1 MTRRVIPLLLATW
14 LVLGTP
20 AAGTPTWGAPVQIS
34 TGDRALGPDLAMNSA
49 GEAIVVW
56 DHELGSDCPTSPASL
71 SCIHIVEAATRARG
85 STAWQAPIEISRPGI
100 GSAPLAA
107 IDPNGNAA
115 ILWVHDIGDD
125 RVLQATYRRGPSGS
139 FPEPNDLSASVR
151 RIGEHYVALD
161 AAGNAV
167 AVWAERS
174 VGVREEAMVA
184 VRSAQTGGWG
194 SPARLTGPAWGV
206 ASGPVVHVFPSGAA
220 IVAWIESN
228 GVVKASLGD
237 ITSGRWDSPVALTG
251 SAGPPKLGVRMA
263 ADDAGDIVVV
273 WASGEPAGPTT
284 AQGVFRSRDGSWRG
298 LEEIGPMKDG
308 AAAELEV
315 AIDAAGR
322 AVALSVAPTGI
333 SAAARGSSG
342 TWDRSAVSAS
352 NAVVAQPRIAMDNRG
367 NAVALWVAGNERRLG
382 VALRPAA
389 SGAWNRSGEL
399 SRVAVS
405 HPQVAMHGADGVA
418 VWERNDAQRVVLE
431 SADLA
436 GRGPVLE
443 SVIAPKRVVAGA
455 SARFSVELVPWASPL
470 AGKPLWRFGDG
481 SSAEGAVVVHTYA
494 RRGRFELSV
503 SQKDAAGDVSSAAS
517 TITVR
522 AATVRNERRP
532 FVKGKPRVGSTL
544 TCFHGAWSGSPP
556 IRFRYGWK
564 RNGQTI
570 PRATQSHY
578 RLVLRD
584 AGSRIVCQVAA
595 TNPAGRAR
603 ARSSIVRVER

>member
-1 MTRRVIPLLLATW
+1 MTRRVFPLLVVTW
-14 LVLGTP
+14 LVLGTS
-20 AAGTPTWGAPVQIS
+20 AAGAPTWGAPVQIS

-56 DHELGSDCPTSPASL
+56 DHEVGSDCPTSPASL
-71 SCIHIVEAATRARG
+71 TCIHIVEAATRARG

-100 GSAPLAA
+100 GSAPRAA

-115 ILWVHDIGDD
+115 ILWVHDIGED
-125 RVLQATYRRGPSGS
+125 RVLQATFRRGSSGS

-151 RIGEHYVALD
+151 RINSHHIALD
-161 AAGNAV
+161 GAGNAV
-167 AVWAERS
+167 AVWDERPA
-174 VGVREEAMVA
+174 GAADRAMVA
-184 VRSAQTGGWG
+184 IRSVQTGGWG
-194 SPARLTGPAWGV
+194 PATRLSGPAWGI
-206 ASGPVVHVFPSGAA
+206 ASGPLVHAFPDGTA
-220 IVAWIESN
+220 IVTWVETT
-228 GVVKASLGD
+228 ASCGHRGATCMRGL
-237 ITSGRWDSPVALTG
+237 WDPPAALTG
-251 SAGPPKLGVRMA
+251 SAGPPKLGLRMA

-322 AVALSVAPTGI
+322 AVALWVAPTGI
-333 SAAARGSSG
+333 SAAARAFTG
-342 TWDRSAVSAS
+342 TWDRSDVSAS
-352 NAVVAQPRIAMDNRG
+352 NAVVAQPRIAMDSRG
-367 NAVALWVAGNERRLG
+367 NAVALWVEGNARRLG
-382 VALRPAA
+382 FELRPAA

-399 SRVAVS
+399 SRIAVS
-405 HPQVAMHGADGVA
+405 RPEVAMYGADGVA
-418 VWERNDAQRVVLE
+418 VWERNDAPRVVLE

-436 GRGPVLE
+436 GKGPVLE
-443 SVIAPKRVVAGA
+443 SVIVPKPVVAGA
-455 SARFSVELVPWASPL
+455 SARFSVEPVPWASPL

-503 SQKDAAGDVSSAAS
+503 SQKDAAGDISSAAS

-522 AATVRNERRP
+522 AETVRNERRP
-532 FVKGKPRVGSTL
+532 FVKGEPRVGNTL

-570 PRATQSHY
+570 ARATQRHY
-578 RLVLRD
+578 RLVVRD

-595 TNPAGRAR
+595 TNPGGQAR

>member
-1 MTRRVIPLLLATW
+1 MSRRAFPLVVAGW
-14 LVLGTP
+14 LVLGMP
-20 AAGTPTWGAPVQIS
+20 AAGAPTWGAPVQIS
-34 TGDRALGPDLAMNSA
+34 AGNRALGPDLAMNSA
-49 GEAIVVW
+49 GDALVVW
-56 DHELGSDCPTSPASL
+56 DHEVGSDCPTSPASL

-85 STAWQAPIEISRPGI
+85 SSAWQAPIEISRPGI
-100 GSAPLAA
+100 GSAPRAA

-115 ILWVHDIGDD
+115 VLWVHDIGDD

-151 RIGEHYVALD
+151 GIGEHRVALD

-174 VGVREEAMVA
+174 VGMREEAMVA

-194 SPARLTGPAWGV
+194 SPVRLSGPAWGV

-228 GVVKASLGD
+228 GVVKASSGD
-237 ITSGRWDSPVALTG
+237 TTSGRWDPSAALTG
-251 SAGPPKLGVRMA
+251 SAGPPKLGLRMA
-263 ADDAGDIVVV
+263 ANGAGDIVVV
-273 WASGEPAGPTT
+273 WASGRPTGPTA

-298 LEEIGPMKDG
+298 PEEIGLMKDG

-315 AIDAAGR
+315 AIDDVGL
-322 AVALSVAPTGI
+322 AVALWVAPTGI
-333 SAAARGSSG
+333 TAAARASSG
-342 TWDRSAVSAS
+342 TWDRSDVSDAK
-352 NAVVAQPRIAMDNRG
+352 AAVAQPRIAVDGRG
-367 NAVALWVAGNERRLG
+367 NGVALWVEGDERRLG
-382 VALRPAA
+382 VALRPGA
-389 SGAWNRSGEL
+389 SGEWHESSEL
-399 SRVAVS
+399 SRAGVS
-405 HPQVAMHGADGVA
+405 RPQLAMHGADAVA
-418 VWERNDAQRVVLE
+418 VWERNDAQRVILE

-436 GRGPVLE
+436 GTGPVLE
-443 SVIAPKRVVAGA
+443 RVIVPKRVVAGA
-455 SARFSVELVPWASPL
+455 SAKFSVEAVAWASPL

-481 SSAEGAVVVHTYA
+481 SSAEGTRVAHTYA

-517 TITVR
+517 TIRVR
-522 AATVRNERRP
+522 AAIVRNKRRP

-556 IRFRYGWK
+556 IRFRYSW
-564 RNGQTI
+564 RRSAQRI
-570 PRATQSHY
+570 PHATRRRY
-578 RLVLRD
+578 RLDVRD
-584 AGSRIVCQVAA
+584 AGTRIVCEVEA
-595 TNPAGRAR
+595 TNPAGQAR